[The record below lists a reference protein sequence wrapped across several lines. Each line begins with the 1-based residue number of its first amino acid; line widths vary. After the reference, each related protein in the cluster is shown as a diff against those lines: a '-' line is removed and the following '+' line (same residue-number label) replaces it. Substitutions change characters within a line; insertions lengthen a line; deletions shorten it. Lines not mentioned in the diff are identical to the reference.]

1 MVNRRCPSRETQ
13 LGLRVKKDGCFR
25 RLHLTSLKSTM
36 HTKSVDAVFTLSK
49 DVSDIQNMYLYISE
63 LQQLGSTAAHH
74 DFII

>member
-1 MVNRRCPSRETQ
+1 MVNRRRPSHETP

-36 HTKSVDAVFTLSK
+36 HNKSDNFTLSK
-49 DVSDIQNMYLYISE
+49 DVSDIQNMYLYVSE

-74 DFII
+74 GFII